1 MNVFKEV
8 QSSQRTNDEKTKV
21 KCTYQCRAANMSD
34 TYCSTDPDHD
44 KRACRHQTSQRVTRE

>member
-8 QSSQRTNDEKTKV
+8 QGSQRTNDEKTKV
-21 KCTYQCRAANMSD
+21 KCTYQCRAANMPD

-44 KRACRHQTSQRVTRE
+44 K